1 MISVQNISK
10 SFLIPHEQKRS
21 VKGSLFSLFN
31 TKYYERIEVLKDF
44 SLSVEKGE
52 FLGIMGPNGSG
63 KSTLLRILAG
73 VYEPERG
80 QVKIEGNVSSILEL
94 GVGFHPELTA
104 RENVFLN
111 GTLLGISQAQLQKR
125 FEHIIRFADL
135 EAFMDTPLKHFSSG
149 MAARLAFAVA
159 IQVEADVY
167 LMDEV
172 LAVGDAEFQK
182 KCLQVFR
189 DFKKEGKTLVFV
201 SHSRQLLEAV
211 CDRIICLGRDGQ

>member
-1 MISVQNISK
+1 
-10 SFLIPHEQKRS
+10 
-21 VKGSLFSLFN
+21 
-31 TKYYERIEVLKDF
+31 
-44 SLSVEKGE
+44 
-52 FLGIMGPNGSG
+52 
-63 KSTLLRILAG
+63 
-73 VYEPERG
+73 VYEPESG
-80 QVKIEGNVSSILEL
+80 EVKIAGRVSAILEL

-111 GTLLGISQAQLQKR
+111 GSLLGISQAQLQRNFKNI
-125 FEHIIRFADL
+125 FQFAEL
-135 EAFMDTPLKHFSSG
+135 ESFIDTPLKHFSSG

-201 SHSRQLLEAV
+201 SHSRELMNEV
-211 CDRIICLGRDGQ
+211 CDRIIKFSA